1 MKQEAGEA
9 ASPFLF
15 LGRSPLLMQLKYE
28 HFDEGLRAEHTL
40 FDLRHF
46 RAPVVRGD
54 GDYSLAH
61 VKPTRYGFPVGVLEA
76 DFFIHADCDAFVL
89 LFPFVVAFNEMIL
102 ANTGPQSTQW

>member
-1 MKQEAGEA
+1 MLA
-9 ASPFLF
+9 AMRRASSRVNRRVAPADAIEMGAFLR
-15 LGRSPLLMQLKYE
+15 GSQ
-28 HFDEGLRAEHTL
+28 AEHTL

-54 GDYSLAH
+54 GDYSVAH

-76 DFFIHADCDAFVL
+76 DFFIHADFDAFVL